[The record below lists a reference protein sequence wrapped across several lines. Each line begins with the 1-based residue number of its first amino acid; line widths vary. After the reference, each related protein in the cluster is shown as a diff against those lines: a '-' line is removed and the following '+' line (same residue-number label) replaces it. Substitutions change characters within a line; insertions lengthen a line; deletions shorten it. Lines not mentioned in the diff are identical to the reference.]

1 MQITKEKKK
10 KKKKQ
15 AKKHKKKRNISFK
28 WMSYDWALHVQ
39 NKLSLVGTGYPR
51 FFSLFFETCSAFH

>member
-1 MQITKEKKK
+1 MQIKKK
-10 KKKKQ
+10 KKKR
-15 AKKHKKKRNISFK
+15 AKKQKKKRNISFK

-39 NKLSLVGTGYPR
+39 NTLSLVGTGYPR

>member
-1 MQITKEKKK
+1 MQKTKEE
-10 KKKKQ
+10 KKKQ
-15 AKKHKKKRNISFK
+15 AKKYKKKRNISFK

-39 NKLSLVGTGYPR
+39 NTLSLVGTGYPR